1 METDR
6 STRSY
11 FNRCFPGA
19 PAVMPCSCSFSL
31 GVVFGTEWFG
41 YSIQRIEVKK
51 IAPSYPDHGIVSGL
65 RYREVCVKPKT
76 MSTTGKRYIE
86 RTKDR
91 SAERVLDARTK
102 AVLESVLNEPRGGA
116 VRAYL
121 LAKGKTR

>member
-1 METDR
+1 
-6 STRSY
+6 
-11 FNRCFPGA
+11 
-19 PAVMPCSCSFSL
+19 
-31 GVVFGTEWFG
+31 
-41 YSIQRIEVKK
+41 
-51 IAPSYPDHGIVSGL
+51 
-65 RYREVCVKPKT
+65 